1 MKVALLNCLLLLIP
15 GWLQAEGSEGDFDQ
29 TSRCHLFIDHENI
42 WTLEILKNE
51 GIAVPI
57 LNIITLSPGEW
68 EFRPRNIH
76 LYDSQGRRTQIQKF
90 SMNLGTEEFYVSEY
104 LKVLGNN
111 AIGLDLIGQ
120 SMDFF
125 EITKVFIDLGT
136 NRFYLNSI
144 DCVAFDSIVEKINQ
158 IDLNNHEIQRY
169 FKALQIELTGT
180 ITAVP
185 VE

>member
-1 MKVALLNCLLLLIP
+1 MIP

-29 TSRCHLFIDHENI
+29 ISQCHLFIDHENI

-51 GIAVPI
+51 SVVVPI

-76 LYDSQGRRTQIQKF
+76 LYDSRGRRAQIQKF

-120 SMDFF
+120 SMNLL

-136 NRFYLNSI
+136 NRFKLKSI
-144 DCVAFDSIVEKINQ
+144 NCVAFDSIAEKINQ

-169 FKALQIELTGT
+169 FKTLQIEPIGT